1 MPPGE
6 PRVKPTPREGC
17 ELMIMRASGLVATS
31 LHDLASWSPDL
42 QVSAEKI
49 FGAGV

>member
-1 MPPGE
+1 
-6 PRVKPTPREGC
+6 
-17 ELMIMRASGLVATS
+17 MIMRASGLVATS

-49 FGAGV
+49 LARVRDATR